1 MDTIERKLGCVLSD
15 ALKTPDVDPDAVAA
29 AGGISKTLLGRAA
42 AGSSRLSAGTWRK
55 IFQALGIDYDKVV
68 NAAVAEENTRR
79 TPMTAGVCLI
89 DGSKSA
95 GQPACAE
102 PEQVDRGDDECRESG
117 EGSREGVLIHAP
129 QEDVYA
135 LFLFCEEMM
144 RDCLRAGTRMEP
156 EQLYRLMSAMYALK
170 DASLRLQEGETVT
183 ADG

>member
-1 MDTIERKLGCVLSD
+1 MDAIERKLGCVLSD
-15 ALKTPDVDPDAVAA
+15 ALKTPDVDPAAVAFA
-29 AGGISKTLLGRAA
+29 AGISKTLLGRAA

-55 IFQALGIDYDKVV
+55 ICTALGLDYDKLVSE
-68 NAAVAEENTRR
+68 AVEENAVEKKTDKGE
-79 TPMTAGVCLI
+79 AVCH
-89 DGSKSA
+89 
-95 GQPACAE
+95 
-102 PEQVDRGDDECRESG
+102 ESG
-117 EGSREGVLIHAP
+117 EVSREGVLIHAP

-170 DASLRLQEGETVT
+170 DASLRLQEGEKVE